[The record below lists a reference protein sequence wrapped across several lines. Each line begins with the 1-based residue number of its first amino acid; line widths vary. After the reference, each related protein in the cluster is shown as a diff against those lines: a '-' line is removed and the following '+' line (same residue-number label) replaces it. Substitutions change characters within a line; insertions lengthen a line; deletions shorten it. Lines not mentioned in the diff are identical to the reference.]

1 MNINENFLKI
11 ESSYLFSNIAKKVK
25 AYTKANPDKEIIRLG
40 IGDVTRPLAPAC
52 IEAMHKAVDEMADE
66 KTFRGY
72 PPEYGYDFLL
82 NAINE
87 NDYRSRGIELD
98 NSEIFVS
105 DGAKS
110 DTGNIGDI
118 FSLDNKVAICDPVYP
133 VYVDT
138 NVMSG
143 RSGEK
148 DENGKY
154 ICRERY
160 SGSYSRSFYVGDA
173 VTEQDISAKFENGT
187 LKLTVPKKEALPEKQ
202 NKYIAI
208 G

>member
-1 MNINENFLKI
+1 MLIPTMRNNVFDDFFNTPFFTRT
-11 ESSYLFSNIAKKVK
+11 ESNMMKTDIKEHDNCYDLTIDLPGVKKDDIKAELNDGYLTISA
-25 AYTKANPDKEIIRLG
+25 A
-40 IGDVTRPLAPAC
+40 
-52 IEAMHKAVDEMADE
+52 
-66 KTFRGY
+66 
-72 PPEYGYDFLL
+72 
-82 NAINE
+82 
-87 NDYRSRGIELD
+87 
-98 NSEIFVS
+98 
-105 DGAKS
+105 S
-110 DTGNIGDI
+110 DTSKD
-118 FSLDNKVAICDPVYP
+118 
-133 VYVDT
+133 
-138 NVMSG
+138 
-143 RSGEK
+143 EK